1 MEPMRNSLFRIVL
14 LALAVFAVAFV
25 SAPFYSYRALRA
37 ATVAEDVQAMSQ
49 LVDFPAVRKSLAG
62 QLDPDS
68 TRTAEAPTIWQ
79 DPIGAVKRAWKDV
92 AQEPPKVDRYVTV
105 AGLGDVLRG
114 YAPGAAPPEAKPDG
128 SFMGGVKGMVS
139 GPWPGVAYFGL
150 ERVRFAVKRPGEPA
164 KVTLLTFERRS
175 LFAWKLTHVQLP
187 EGER

>member
-1 MEPMRNSLFRIVL
+1 MRTSLFRIVL
-14 LALAVFAVAFV
+14 IALAIFAIAFV
-25 SAPFYSYRALRA
+25 AAPFYSYRALRA

-68 TRTAEAPTIWQ
+68 TRTAEPPTIWQ
-79 DPIGAVKRAWKDV
+79 DPVGAIRRAWKDV
-92 AQEPPKVDRYVTV
+92 APQPPRVDRYVTV
-105 AGLGDVLRG
+105 AGLDDVLRG
-114 YAPGAAPPEAKPDG
+114 YAPGTAPPEEKPDG
-128 SFMGGVKGMVS
+128 SLMSGIKGMVS

-150 ERVRFAVKRPGEPA
+150 ERVRFAVRRPDAPD

-175 LFAWKLTHVQLP
+175 LFVWKLVHVQLP

>member
-1 MEPMRNSLFRIVL
+1 MRTSLFRIVL
-14 LALAVFAVAFV
+14 LALALFAIAFV
-25 SAPFYSYRALRA
+25 AAPFYSYRALRA
-37 ATVAEDVQAMSQ
+37 ATVAEDVQAMGQ

-68 TRTAEAPTIWQ
+68 TRTAETPTIWQ
-79 DPIGAVKRAWKDV
+79 DPVGTLKRAWKDV
-92 AQEPPKVDRYVTV
+92 AQEPPRVDRYVTV
-105 AGLGDVLRG
+105 VGLGDLLRG
-114 YAPGAAPPEAKPDG
+114 YAPGTAPPEAKPDG
-128 SFMGGVKGMVS
+128 SLMSGAKGLVS

-150 ERVRFAVKRPGEPA
+150 ERVRFAVKRPNAPE